1 MTHNTPIKRHEAI
14 VSFSKDHHFGL
25 LLVWKI
31 RQGLQNAISPER
43 IGNYVLHV
51 FQEDLSKHF
60 QEEEELLFVR
70 LPENDVLR
78 IKAEDDHAG
87 ICRII
92 AGIDENRQDVA
103 LLTQLANDLENHI
116 RFEERELFNHL
127 QAALTVDALESI
139 ARRFP
144 NNSKGI
150 DEGWTDLFWEI
161 NHRGN
166 GHSDKTAVP
175 YG

>member
-1 MTHNTPIKRHEAI
+1 

-31 RQGLQNAISPER
+31 RQGLQSAIAPER
-43 IGNYVLHV
+43 ISNYVLHV
-51 FQEDLSKHF
+51 FRQDLSKHF
-60 QEEEELLFVR
+60 LEEEQLLFVK

-78 IKAEDDHAG
+78 KRAEADHACIYG
-87 ICRII
+87 IM

-103 LLTQLANDLENHI
+103 LLTQLANYLENHI
-116 RFEERELFNHL
+116 RFEERALFNHL
-127 QAALTVDALESI
+127 QGVLLADELEAI

-150 DEGWTDLFWEI
+150 DEGWTDMFWEI
-161 NHRGN
+161 SHRGN